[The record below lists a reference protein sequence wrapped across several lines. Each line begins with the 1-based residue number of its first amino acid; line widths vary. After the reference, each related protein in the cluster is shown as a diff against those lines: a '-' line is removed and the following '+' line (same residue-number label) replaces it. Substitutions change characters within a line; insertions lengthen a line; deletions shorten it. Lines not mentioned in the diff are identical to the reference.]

1 MRIKQQVIDF
11 ALGYKLELKWL
22 SPTAEDFAHF
32 GNKTE
37 RNQARDKLKASNML
51 PSFHHAQ
58 A

>member
-1 MRIKQQVIDF
+1 MIDF

-58 A
+58 AW